1 MTIGAYFVALTKL
14 ADTELITLVCQ
25 IMANEAQHDA
35 MIGLSLPKATPG
47 AAVPYGLVQG
57 TTVSAMRIPRALVD
71 DMVAHALADDPNEC
85 CGLVS
90 SRNGDAVKVY
100 RTTNTEASKFRFV
113 IDPQE
118 QLRIYNEIEGA
129 GLDLGAIYH
138 SHTRSEPYPSQT
150 DINFAKDWPG
160 VLWIIIGLANGE
172 PEVKSYEI
180 RDGQV
185 AEATLAVS

>member
-1 MTIGAYFVALTKL
+1 
-14 ADTELITLVCQ
+14 
-25 IMANEAQHDA
+25 
-35 MIGLSLPKATPG
+35 
-47 AAVPYGLVQG
+47 
-57 TTVSAMRIPRALVD
+57 VSAMRIPRALVD
-71 DMVAHALADDPNEC
+71 DMVAHAQADDPNEC

-90 SRNGDAVKVY
+90 SRNGDAVEVY

-118 QLRIYNEIEGA
+118 QLRIYNEIDGA

-160 VLWIIIGLANGE
+160 VLWIIIGLAGGE
-172 PEVKSYEI
+172 PEVKTYEI

-185 AEATLAVS
+185 AEADLEVS

>member
-1 MTIGAYFVALTKL
+1 
-14 ADTELITLVCQ
+14 
-25 IMANEAQHDA
+25 
-35 MIGLSLPKATPG
+35 
-47 AAVPYGLVQG
+47 
-57 TTVSAMRIPRALVD
+57 MRIPQALVD
-71 DMVAHALADDPNEC
+71 DMIDHARADNPNEC

-90 SRNGDAVKVY
+90 SREGGAVTVY
-100 RTTNTEASKFRFV
+100 RTTNTEASRFRFV

-118 QLRIYNEIEGA
+118 QLRIYTEIEDA

-172 PEVKSYEI
+172 PEVKTYEI
-180 RDGQV
+180 RDGEVLDAALEIQ
-185 AEATLAVS
+185 

>member
-1 MTIGAYFVALTKL
+1 
-14 ADTELITLVCQ
+14 
-25 IMANEAQHDA
+25 
-35 MIGLSLPKATPG
+35 
-47 AAVPYGLVQG
+47 
-57 TTVSAMRIPRALVD
+57 MRIARALVD
-71 DMVAHALADDPNEC
+71 DMVAHARADDPNEC

-90 SRNGDAVKVY
+90 SRDADAVKVY
-100 RTTNTEASKFRFV
+100 RTTNTEASRFRFV
-113 IDPQE
+113 IDPSE
-118 QLRIYNEIEGA
+118 QLRIYNEIEHA

-172 PEVKSYEI
+172 PEVKTYEI

-185 AEATLAVS
+185 AEADLDIA